1 MSNPKRPV
9 SPVEEFIKAFHEMSA
24 RYGRSELW
32 YDYIDMHAIAL
43 ANTCDLRCRDAR
55 EERYKA
61 IVQKYDEKTVQQFAV
76 LTAITMTALLENPE
90 QDFLGTVYHNLG
102 LSKSQAG
109 QFFTPYNVGQMMARI
124 NMPDSLVLDKS
135 RILRVNDP
143 CCGAGCLLLAGY
155 NVMREQLESTDPDW
169 DKYVLFVAQ
178 DIDPLVCKMCYI
190 NLSNALALIDK
201 PVWVITEVR
210 GRNKNNR
217 TYSKSRS
224 KNVIYPATIT
234 NVQVWR
240 GYSHSKGDTGCPKC
254 TVTVDIATKDD
265 TGTEIY
271 FDLPNELLNVTVFE
285 SKEDAEKE
293 LAYLNSNK
301 NTMTYSEQRQREDKN
316 NAKVF
321 GIT

>member
-1 MSNPKRPV
+1 MFN
-9 SPVEEFIKAFHEMSA
+9 
-24 RYGRSELW
+24 
-32 YDYIDMHAIAL
+32 
-43 ANTCDLRCRDAR
+43 
-55 EERYKA
+55 
-61 IVQKYDEKTVQQFAV
+61 
-76 LTAITMTALLENPE
+76 
-90 QDFLGTVYHNLG
+90 NL
-102 LSKSQAG
+102 
-109 QFFTPYNVGQMMARI
+109 
-124 NMPDSLVLDKS
+124 
-135 RILRVNDP
+135 
-143 CCGAGCLLLAGY
+143 
-155 NVMREQLESTDPDW
+155 
-169 DKYVLFVAQ
+169 
-178 DIDPLVCKMCYI
+178 

-265 TGTEIY
+265 TGAEIY

-293 LAYLNSNK
+293 LAYLVKRLHARFADFLQHRQVLRTGHSQ
-301 NTMTYSEQRQREDKN
+301 TAVPSFPIHPHRRSE
-316 NAKVF
+316 
-321 GIT
+321 I

>member
-1 MSNPKRPV
+1 MFN
-9 SPVEEFIKAFHEMSA
+9 
-24 RYGRSELW
+24 
-32 YDYIDMHAIAL
+32 
-43 ANTCDLRCRDAR
+43 
-55 EERYKA
+55 
-61 IVQKYDEKTVQQFAV
+61 
-76 LTAITMTALLENPE
+76 
-90 QDFLGTVYHNLG
+90 NL
-102 LSKSQAG
+102 
-109 QFFTPYNVGQMMARI
+109 
-124 NMPDSLVLDKS
+124 
-135 RILRVNDP
+135 
-143 CCGAGCLLLAGY
+143 
-155 NVMREQLESTDPDW
+155 
-169 DKYVLFVAQ
+169 
-178 DIDPLVCKMCYI
+178 

-254 TVTVDIATKDD
+254 TVAVDIATKDD
-265 TGTEIY
+265 TGAEIY
-271 FDLPNELLNVTVFE
+271 FDLPNELLNDTVFE

-321 GIT
+321 GIA

>member
-1 MSNPKRPV
+1 MLSAHNFPKPYQKGAY
-9 SPVEEFIKAFHEMSA
+9 F
-24 RYGRSELW
+24 
-32 YDYIDMHAIAL
+32 YD
-43 ANTCDLRCRDAR
+43 
-55 EERYKA
+55 
-61 IVQKYDEKTVQQFAV
+61 
-76 LTAITMTALLENPE
+76 LTD
-90 QDFLGTVYHNLG
+90 QSSV
-102 LSKSQAG
+102 
-109 QFFTPYNVGQMMARI
+109 FFTCPSCGCKLISVSSGVKAKPHCPECDYSAADAFVVKDRVMNDSAHRNQRI
-124 NMPDSLVLDKS
+124 TIAKKENK
-135 RILRVNDP
+135 
-143 CCGAGCLLLAGY
+143 
-155 NVMREQLESTDPDW
+155 
-169 DKYVLFVAQ
+169 
-178 DIDPLVCKMCYI
+178 KMFNNL

-265 TGTEIY
+265 TGAEIY

-321 GIT
+321 GIA

>member
-1 MSNPKRPV
+1 MTLPTHHPYFFTCPSCGCKLISV
-9 SPVEEFIKAFHEMSA
+9 SSGVRAKPHCPECDYFADDAFVVKDRVVNEAMNVIA
-24 RYGRSELW
+24 DNAEL
-32 YDYIDMHAIAL
+32 AENFAETVKNEIASDDDAYAHIGFHL
-43 ANTCDLRCRDAR
+43 ANDIRRLRLSPS
-55 EERYKA
+55 ENNHSKKGE
-61 IVQKYDEKTVQQFAV
+61 QKMF
-76 LTAITMTALLENPE
+76 N
-90 QDFLGTVYHNLG
+90 NL
-102 LSKSQAG
+102 
-109 QFFTPYNVGQMMARI
+109 
-124 NMPDSLVLDKS
+124 
-135 RILRVNDP
+135 
-143 CCGAGCLLLAGY
+143 
-155 NVMREQLESTDPDW
+155 
-169 DKYVLFVAQ
+169 
-178 DIDPLVCKMCYI
+178 

-321 GIT
+321 GIA